1 MDLEEQG
8 GWDISTPL
16 PTQESDITITLYA
29 IFSDR
34 ILKNKERG
42 IPYAIETVRKLK
54 RGDFLGL
61 SIRWI

>member
-1 MDLEEQG
+1 MDLGEQG

-42 IPYAIETVRKLK
+42 IPYALQNSCDF
-54 RGDFLGL
+54 RGH
-61 SIRWI
+61 R